1 LTLRRLCGRI
11 CAVIFVRKRN
21 VRLVIAL
28 LALTLIVLGLANG
41 QAKDVLNKAINIC
54 TECLGL
60 G

>member
-1 LTLRRLCGRI
+1 MK
-11 CAVIFVRKRN
+11 KRT

-28 LALTLIVLGLANG
+28 LALGFIVLGLING
-41 QAKDVLNKAINIC
+41 QARDVLNKAINIC

>member
-1 LTLRRLCGRI
+1 MTLGRLYGRI
-11 CAVIFVRKRN
+11 SAVICVKKRT

-41 QAKDVLNKAINIC
+41 QARDVLNKAINIC

>member
-1 LTLRRLCGRI
+1 MTLERLYGRI
-11 CAVIFVRKRN
+11 SAVICVKKRT

-28 LALTLIVLGLANG
+28 LALALIVLGLANG
-41 QAKDVLNKAINIC
+41 QARDVLNKAINIC

>member
-1 LTLRRLCGRI
+1 MTLWRLYGRI
-11 CAVIFVRKRN
+11 DAVIFVRKRN

>member
-1 LTLRRLCGRI
+1 MTVGRLYGRI
-11 CAVIFVRKRN
+11 GAVIFVRKRN
-21 VRLVIAL
+21 ARLVIAL
-28 LALTLIVLGLANG
+28 LALTLIILGLANG

>member
-1 LTLRRLCGRI
+1 M
-11 CAVIFVRKRN
+11 RKRN

-28 LALTLIVLGLANG
+28 LALTLIILGLANG

>member
-1 LTLRRLCGRI
+1 M
-11 CAVIFVRKRN
+11 KK
-21 VRLVIAL
+21 LVVKLVFLL
-28 LALTLIVLGLANG
+28 LALLLIVWGLIEG

>member
-1 LTLRRLCGRI
+1 MTLRRLYGRI
-11 CAVIFVRKRN
+11 DAVIFVRKRN
-21 VRLVIAL
+21 VRMVIAL

-41 QAKDVLNKAINIC
+41 QAKVVLNKAINIC